1 MPRLEWPLH
10 IVRRVV
16 IGVIVLAVLAVAVP
30 LTVNWI
36 EERRARCGDGVVKM
50 GADHECVGVTDGS
63 FIFAGHLKSV
73 EDKIRAE
80 NDLVEKNADK
90 EPYVSVAYMTS
101 FTLTDDDS
109 NSEESVRHELEGA
122 YLAQHRH
129 NRGDLS
135 SSPKIK
141 LLIANVG
148 SSAAHWEHTVGELID
163 RKTSDDKLV
172 AVTGL
177 GPSDESNLKALVRL
191 SDHDLALV
199 ASTMTT
205 TKIEDPKGR
214 FVRVSPTNV
223 DEAYAASAY
232 LKKQKFRTA
241 VVVQDDARKN
251 YYAKTLGDA
260 FTEVFQDTDGHELV
274 ADRMT
279 YDSSVRNAWQNEL
292 HYMSGQLCD
301 QKPEVVFFAGRGR
314 HLTRFLDAI
323 ASRPCQKRKFTVIT
337 GDDTTNL
344 TAKELAHAAETG
356 VRVLY
361 TGLAHPDM
369 WQKDPDS
376 VSGPSASHFQPGGSL
391 DKWFPSDPRH
401 DGQAIMAHDAVL
413 TAAQGV
419 RMANLSQGE
428 VDGPSVARMFHQMN
442 SRQQVPGAS
451 GFISFQD
458 DGNPRDK
465 AIPILHLNAKGRSEL
480 VEVSAR
486 QGEPTRKR

>member
-16 IGVIVLAVLAVAVP
+16 IGVIVSAVLAVAVP
-30 LTVNWI
+30 LTVNWF
-36 EERRARCGDGVVKM
+36 EERRDRCGDGVVKM
-50 GADHECVGVTDGS
+50 GDDRECVGVTDGS
-63 FIFAGHLKSV
+63 YVFAGHLKRV
-73 EDKIRAE
+73 EKKIKAE
-80 NDLVEKNADK
+80 NALVEKNAGK

-122 YLAQHRH
+122 YLAQYRH

-148 SSAAHWEHTVGELID
+148 SSGAHWEHAVDELID

-177 GPSDESNLKALVRL
+177 GPSTDRSLSALRRL
-191 SDHDLALV
+191 SDHGLALV
-199 ASTMTT
+199 ASTMTAT
-205 TKIEDPKGR
+205 NIEDPNRR

-232 LKKQKFRTA
+232 LKREKVRTA
-241 VVVQDDARKN
+241 VVVQDDARSN

-260 FTEVFQDTDGHELV
+260 FTRVYQDTKGHRLV

-279 YDSSVRNAWQNEL
+279 YDSSVRSAWQNEL
-292 HYMSGQLCD
+292 QYMSGQLCD
-301 QKPEVVFFAGRGR
+301 QKPQAVFFAGRGK
-314 HLTRFLDAI
+314 HLTRFLDSI
-323 ASRPCQKRKFTVIT
+323 ANRPCQERKFMVIT
-337 GDDTTNL
+337 GDDTSNL
-344 TAKELAHAAETG
+344 TARQLAHAAESG

-369 WQKDPDS
+369 WQKDPLH
-376 VSGPSASHFQPGGSL
+376 VSGYSARHFQPGGSL
-391 DKWFPSDPRH
+391 DTWFPTDPRD

-413 TAAQGV
+413 TAAHGV
-419 RMANLSQGE
+419 QMAAGSQGE
-428 VDGPSVARMFHQMN
+428 VTGEAVARMFHQM
-442 SRQQVPGAS
+442 SGRQQVRGAS
-451 GFISFQD
+451 GFISFED
-458 DGNPRDK
+458 DGNPRNK
-465 AIPILHLNAKGRSEL
+465 AIPILYLNTKGRAEL
-480 VEVSAR
+480 VEVSAPR
-486 QGEPTRKR
+486 GEPPRKQ